1 MPIRGGKFCLWNPDT
16 ETSTAF
22 QSKEYRFKGG
32 SKWEEDQEEVKDK
45 ELRKAGMD
53 EVERL
58 QVKLEQTTDE
68 GLSSSMGDI
77 KVTFPSAFP
86 FDTCP
91 PVKFVRLTS
100 ATRPPP
106 SFSSLAGRPP
116 KPVNVGEP
124 YTVADLMGNGEE
136 EEELTSLT
144 VSPGGGKW
152 LVGSSARGVHIWSL
166 LL

>member
-45 ELRKAGMD
+45 ELRRAGMD

-77 KVTFPSAFP
+77 QVTFPSAFP
-86 FDTCP
+86 LNACP
-91 PVKFVRLTS
+91 PVKLVRLTS

-106 SFSSLAGRPP
+106 PP
-116 KPVNVGEP
+116 HSPLLQVVHRNQS
-124 YTVADLMGNGEE
+124 
-136 EEELTSLT
+136 TSENPT
-144 VSPGGGKW
+144 RSP
-152 LVGSSARGVHIWSL
+152 I
-166 LL
+166 